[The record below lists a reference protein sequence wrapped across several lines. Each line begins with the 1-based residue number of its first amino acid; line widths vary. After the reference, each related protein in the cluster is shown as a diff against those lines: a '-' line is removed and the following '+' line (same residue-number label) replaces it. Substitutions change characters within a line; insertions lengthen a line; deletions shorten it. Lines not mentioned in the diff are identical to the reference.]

1 MAPPVYQAT
10 VTEEMVY
17 NNNSYYSF
25 AERWTAAEIEPVIS
39 MSEHSTPE
47 SSWCDSDD
55 KKTYTEL
62 GTSMS
67 SQSSS
72 GCSDVFTSDDSNS
85 IPSTVLQYMQ
95 TKDRSLD
102 DWRYKHPQRWTK
114 TEVMGFLH
122 YFGEL
127 SGFDIRNFYGE
138 RFQDVTG
145 ERLCAMT
152 KEDLLAK
159 DPNYGEDI
167 YTFLR
172 RMATDQMAIKSP
184 NASYLDGSGPMFG
197 LPATKEEELYA
208 GEYLWNLGSDP
219 VDFDDPPESIDFS
232 VQIGAT
238 TYAYPINPN
247 PKSLE
252 NLPLTMPSVPTGQ
265 SQYKLPLQ
273 DPFTNSQSFGS
284 HSQHQSSYYPSPFE
298 TKIKVEHGTDRK
310 SRRVPMKKPRGRVH
324 KSSFHS
330 SSGDESSDSE
340 MDIKPTKRGK
350 GNRLWEFIAGLL
362 KNSHCNP
369 RIIKWEDKAN
379 GIFRIVQSQTVANMW
394 GGKKNND
401 GMTYEKLS
409 RALRFSRT
417 AGYFADVPKDGRY
430 PKKLCFKFG
439 DRAIIDF

>member
-95 TKDRSLD
+95 TKD
-102 DWRYKHPQRWTK
+102 
-114 TEVMGFLH
+114 
-122 YFGEL
+122 
-127 SGFDIRNFYGE
+127 
-138 RFQDVTG
+138 
-145 ERLCAMT
+145 
-152 KEDLLAK
+152 
-159 DPNYGEDI
+159 
-167 YTFLR
+167 
-172 RMATDQMAIKSP
+172 
-184 NASYLDGSGPMFG
+184 LDGSGPMFG